1 MLMIAGIAN
10 LARRRP
16 VGAMPNGKLRQANLK
31 ILFQRAKQYESTS
44 FKGLFNFINF
54 LLLLV
59 SVYFIQTFYVK
70 YFVVFIAIFL
80 FPC

>member
-1 MLMIAGIAN
+1 MI
-10 LARRRP
+10 
-16 VGAMPNGKLRQANLK
+16 
-31 ILFQRAKQYESTS
+31 F
-44 FKGLFNFINF
+44 LFNFINF